1 MNFDSN
7 VRVISAGYPANNVD
21 GKSLNLIHKLLKE
34 LDSLNPEINDSKI
47 ISEEIYRRKLSI
59 YNQIGYEF
67 YDRKSYADA
76 KL

>member
-21 GKSLNLIHKLLKE
+21 GNLIHKLLKE
-34 LDSLNPEINDSKI
+34 LDSIEPEINDSKI
-47 ISEEIYRRKLSI
+47 TSEEIYRRKLSI